1 MTNGID
7 CVVCADGS
15 VSPDPCLWERNP
27 DPMARKVEALKKQL
41 HVEMKVKQGAENM
54 IQMYSTS
61 KVSRNKEPFGSMDY
75 WIKICIL
82 SLYKNVSLIIDVGE
96 KLISK
101 LAFLNPSSVL

>member
-7 CVVCADGS
+7 YIVCTDGS

-41 HVEMKVKQGAENM
+41 HVEMKVRQGAENM

-61 KVSRNKEPFGSMDY
+61 KVSRNKQSFGNMDF
-75 WIKICIL
+75 WICERN
-82 SLYKNVSLIIDVGE
+82 SFV
-96 KLISK
+96 K
-101 LAFLNPSSVL
+101 LA

>member
-7 CVVCADGS
+7 CVVCTDGS

-61 KVSRNKEPFGSMDY
+61 KVSRNKQPFGNVNSQ
-75 WIKICIL
+75 IKISI
-82 SLYKNVSLIIDVGE
+82 
-96 KLISK
+96 
-101 LAFLNPSSVL
+101 